1 MNILNPGKLLLS
13 MVLAVGVAG
22 LLMADGP
29 PAKEFQANWPR
40 FRGPE
45 GNGFT
50 QQKGFPLSFNVQ
62 SGENVAWS
70 VPVPMAGFSSPVV
83 WGNRVFLSGGDEKK
97 CEVMAFDVATGKLLW
112 ESTVPKTAGSPD
124 ERPKVPDECG
134 MAAGTVATDGQRV
147 YAMFADG
154 DIAAFD
160 FDGKVAWAKYLGFPK
175 NQYGFATS
183 LLTWQGRVIVQ
194 FDQGDPED
202 KASKLLA
209 LDGATGKV
217 VWERERPVGAS
228 WATPIVFDAAGKTQ
242 IVTCAVPLVISYAAK
257 DGAELWRAEGLDGE
271 VTPSP
276 IFANGTV
283 FAVSPANKL
292 QTIRPDGEG
301 DVTGSHLGWVAEDGI
316 PAVTSPVSDGELVFL
331 VDAGGM
337 MTCYDAKTG
346 RKQWEH
352 DLGDECN
359 ASPSIAGG
367 KLYVIS
373 IKGVMT
379 VAGTLRQYGE
389 VSQSS
394 FGEKVLATP
403 AFAQGKIFV
412 RGMTHL
418 FCLGGK

>member
-1 MNILNPGKLLLS
+1 MNSLSSGKLLLS
-13 MVLAVGVAG
+13 VVLLAG
-22 LLMADGP
+22 FAGALMADQP
-29 PAKEFQANWPR
+29 SARESEVSWPR
-40 FRGPE
+40 FRGPD

-50 QQKGFPLSFNVQ
+50 LQKGFPQSFNVQ

-112 ESTVPKTAGSPD
+112 ESAVPKTKGSPD
-124 ERPKVPDECG
+124 ERPKVPDQCG

-160 FDGKVAWAKYLGFPK
+160 FDGKVVWAKYLGFPK

-183 LLTWQGRVIVQ
+183 LVTWQDRVIVQ

-202 KASKLLA
+202 KVSQLLA
-209 LDGATGKV
+209 LDSATGNVAWKQ
-217 VWERERPVGAS
+217 ERPVGAS

-301 DVTGSHLGWVAEDGI
+301 DVTQSHLGWVAEDGI

-346 RKQWEH
+346 KKQWEH

-367 KLYVIS
+367 KLYVITA
-373 IKGVMT
+373 KGVMM
-379 VAGTLRQYGE
+379 VAGALRQYAE

-418 FCLGGK
+418 FCLGAK

>member
-1 MNILNPGKLLLS
+1 MLL
-13 MVLAVGVAG
+13 GFAG
-22 LLMADGP
+22 MAAAAQP
-29 PAKEFQANWPR
+29 SPEEVQANWPR
-40 FRGPE
+40 FRGPD
-45 GNGFT
+45 GSGLSR
-50 QQKGFPLSFNVQ
+50 QQGFPTSFDLA

-70 VPVPMAGFSSPVV
+70 VPVPMPGFGSPVV

-112 ESTVPKTAGSPD
+112 ETAVPKTEGSPD

-147 YAMFADG
+147 YAMFANG

-160 FDGKVAWAKYLGFPK
+160 FDGKVVWAKYLGFPK

-183 LLTWQGRVIVQ
+183 LLTWRDRVIVQ
-194 FDQGDPED
+194 LDQGEPDD
-202 KASKLLA
+202 KLSKLIA
-209 LDGATGKV
+209 LDTSTGKV
-217 VWERERPVGAS
+217 AWEQARPVGAS

-242 IVTCAVPLVISYAAK
+242 IVTCAVPLVISYAAA
-257 DGAELWRAEGLDGE
+257 DGAELWRAQGLDGE

-283 FAVSPANKL
+283 FAVSPASKL
-292 QTIRPDGEG
+292 QTIRPDGRG
-301 DVTGSHLGWVAEDGI
+301 DVTKSHLGWVAEDGI

-337 MTCYDAKTG
+337 MTSYDAKTG

-352 DLGDECN
+352 DFGEECN

-367 KLYVIS
+367 KLYVITA
-373 IKGVMT
+373 KGVMT
-379 VAGTLRQYGE
+379 VAGTQRQYGE

-394 FGEKVLATP
+394 FGEKVQATP

-412 RGMTHL
+412 RGLTHL
-418 FCLGGK
+418 FCLGAKK